1 MAKKTTKPGKLNMG
15 DMKKLLNKKA
25 GTNVAYNLGMDENPT
40 EVKEW
45 IPTGSRWLDS
55 IICRG
60 QLGGIPMGKITEIAG
75 LEGTGKSFMAAQIA
89 GNAQKMGI
97 NVFYFDS
104 ESAVDPTF
112 WVKAGCEVD
121 DMLYIQASSVEQV
134 MEFIEE
140 ILGVSERSL
149 FIWDSLA
156 MTPCNSDIEGDFNP
170 NSSMA
175 VKARLLSKAFQKL
188 TVPLANAN
196 SAFLVLNQLK
206 TNIPQGPNA
215 RIEIMTTPYVTPG
228 GKALNYSASLRI
240 WLTGRKA
247 KASFVYDDTK
257 EVIGSEVKATLQK
270 SRFGTLKRT
279 SIFKILWGNKV
290 GIQDEESWLEAIK
303 GSDRLQNAGSWYTI
317 KTDEGKEFKF
327 QPSKWDS
334 MIKENDEFRAYILKI
349 MDEELINKFDKRGEK
364 T

>member
-1 MAKKTTKPGKLNMG
+1 
-15 DMKKLLNKKA
+15 
-25 GTNVAYNLGMDENPT
+25 
-40 EVKEW
+40 
-45 IPTGSRWLDS
+45 
-55 IICRG
+55 
-60 QLGGIPMGKITEIAG
+60 
-75 LEGTGKSFMAAQIA
+75 
-89 GNAQKMGI
+89 MGI